1 MKSSPQP
8 AHGCPAA
15 APSDSPPWIDQP
27 YQAMTPDKMGAL
39 QAIRLRQYFEGEP
52 SSSSAAVKRLRFNAR
67 FIVVCLL
74 LNKKE
79 VS

>member
-1 MKSSPQP
+1 
-8 AHGCPAA
+8 
-15 APSDSPPWIDQP
+15 
-27 YQAMTPDKMGAL
+27 MTPDKMGAL